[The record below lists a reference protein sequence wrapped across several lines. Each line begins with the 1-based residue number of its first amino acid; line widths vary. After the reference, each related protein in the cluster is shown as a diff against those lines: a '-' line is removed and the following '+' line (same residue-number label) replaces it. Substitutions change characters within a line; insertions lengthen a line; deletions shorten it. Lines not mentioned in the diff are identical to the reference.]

1 MKKKSIAVAICAVVL
16 LGAAGAGAGV
26 IYARRQ
32 EGRTA
37 KQQEEALANEMNSLQ
52 GTYQT
57 LCGEVDHEKI
67 YEGVTVMGLDLS
79 GMTQEEAKAV
89 LDQAF
94 DETVLSKTI
103 LLKYGEKTW
112 KYTYADLGFTANTEE
127 LAAKAYEVGRS
138 GDVKQHYEA
147 LARLS
152 SAKVD
157 FEMTDQYDTA
167 KLEEIITGIQGEL
180 DQPAKDATITLVSG
194 KFVIEDEKAGYTL
207 NVEDCRAKLNSALDT
222 RDSAELELTV
232 EEVQPTRTRAEL
244 SKIQDMIG
252 EFSTTYNSR
261 EVDRSKNLQV
271 GSSKID
277 GTVLMPGETFNY
289 NDAVSPVNAA
299 SGYRNASTILDGEYV
314 PGMGGGLC
322 QVCTTLY
329 NAVIRAELEV
339 TQRFAHSLKPSY
351 VKLGQDAAMSIGGK
365 NFQFKNNSSAPI
377 YIQAYASGGKIVAR
391 IYGAEE
397 HDPSRSV
404 SFETVVVKE
413 YEKPAEKVKEDPSQ
427 PEGYRKVTHKGYT
440 GCKVDVYKIVTQNG
454 KTTREYFSS
463 SSYMS
468 TADEVTIGTAKPTST
483 TPEPGESSTTTPET
497 SEPAQNSDSSADST
511 PQQRYHDTA
520 CGIGF

>member
-1 MKKKSIAVAICAVVL
+1 MKKKSIAAAVCAVAL

-26 IYARRQ
+26 IYARQQ
-32 EGRTA
+32 EGRNA
-37 KQQEEALANEMNSLQ
+37 KQQEEALASEMNSLQ
-52 GTYQT
+52 DTYQS
-57 LCGEVDHEKI
+57 LCGEVDHDKI
-67 YEGVTVMGLDLS
+67 YEGVTAMGLDLS
-79 GMTQEEAKAV
+79 GMTQEEAKTA
-89 LDQAF
+89 LDQVF

-103 LLKYGEKTW
+103 LLKYGEKSW
-112 KYTYADLGFTANTEE
+112 EYTYADLGFTANTEE

-138 GDVKQHYEA
+138 GDVKQRYEA

-167 KLEEIITGIQGEL
+167 KLDEIITGIQGEVE
-180 DQPAKDATITLVSG
+180 QPAKDATIKLESG
-194 KFVIEDEKAGYTL
+194 KFVIGDEQVGYTL
-207 NVEDCRAKLNSALDT
+207 DTEDCRAKLNSALDT
-222 RDSAELELTV
+222 RDSAELELKV
-232 EEVQPTRTRAEL
+232 VEVQPTRTRAEL

-252 EFSTTYNSR
+252 EFSTTYNSG

-277 GTVLMPGETFNY
+277 GIVLMPGESFNY
-289 NDAVSPVNAA
+289 NDTVSPVNEA

-322 QVCTTLY
+322 QVSTTLY

-339 TQRFAHSLKPSY
+339 TERYAHSLKPSY

-377 YIQAYASGGKIVAR
+377 YIQAYASGGKLVAR
-391 IYGAEE
+391 IYGVEE
-397 HDPSRSV
+397 HDPSRKV

-413 YEKPAEKVKEDPSQ
+413 YEKPAEKVTEDPTQ

-468 TADEVTIGTAKPTST
+468 TADQVTIGTAKPAST
-483 TPEPGESSTTTPET
+483 TPEPGESSEPTPPDT
-497 SEPAQNSDSSADST
+497 SEPAQNSNSDSSADST
-511 PQQRYHDTA
+511 QQ
-520 CGIGF
+520 

>member
-1 MKKKSIAVAICAVVL
+1 MKKKRIAVAVCAVAL

-26 IYARRQ
+26 LYARQQ

-57 LCGEVDHEKI
+57 LCEEVDHEKI

-79 GMTQEEAKAV
+79 GMTQEEAKTA

-103 LLKYGEKTW
+103 LLKYGEKSW

-138 GDVKQHYEA
+138 GDVKQRYEA

-167 KLEEIITGIQGEL
+167 KVEEIITEIKEEL
-180 DQPAKDATITLVSG
+180 DQPAKDATITLESG
-194 KFVIEDEKAGYTL
+194 KFVIEDEQVGYTL
-207 NVEDCRAKLNSALDT
+207 NADDCRSKLNSALDT

-244 SKIQDMIG
+244 SKIQDIIG
-252 EFSTTYNSR
+252 EFSTTYNSG

-277 GTVLMPGETFNY
+277 GTVLMPGESFNY

-339 TQRFAHSLKPSY
+339 TERYAQSLKPSY

-391 IYGAEE
+391 IYGVEE

-468 TADEVTIGTAKPTST
+468 TADEVTIGTAKPVST
-483 TPEPGESSTTTPET
+483 TPEPEESSAPAPTPPET

-511 PQQRYHDTA
+511 AQ
-520 CGIGF
+520 